1 MIESIHFGG
10 VTYTPEAFE
19 AFAAAHPEAFLP
31 PVPPVPTLEEAKS
44 ARLEDL
50 ARSRWQ
56 AEVSPFEWQG
66 HRYVSDEAAQI
77 KILRAVEKA
86 KADSTYTETWK
97 TLDGYVA
104 MVAADFLALSA
115 AYEEHVRGLFV
126 REAQLAAQVQAA
138 ETAEA
143 VAAVQW

>member
-1 MIESIHFGG
+1 MIESIHFQG
-10 VTYTPEAFE
+10 VDYTPEAFAE
-19 AFAAAHPEAFLP
+19 FQAAHPEAFLP
-31 PVPPVPTLEEAKS
+31 PVPPTPTLEEVKASKLS
-44 ARLEDL
+44 SL
-50 ARSRWQ
+50 AFSRWQ
-56 AEVSPFEWQG
+56 AEVAPFLWQG

-86 KADSTYTETWK
+86 KADPAYTETWK

-104 MVAADFLALSA
+104 MTAADYLALSA

-138 ETAEA
+138 ETVKA
-143 VAAVQW
+143 VAAINW